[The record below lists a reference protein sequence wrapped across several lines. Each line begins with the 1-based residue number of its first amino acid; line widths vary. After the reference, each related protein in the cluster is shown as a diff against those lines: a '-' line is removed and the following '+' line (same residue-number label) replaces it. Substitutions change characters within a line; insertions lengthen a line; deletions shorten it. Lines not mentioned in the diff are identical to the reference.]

1 MKGVAAGS
9 NLEMPSC
16 GYDSAREV
24 IAAVRNGTL
33 KEADL
38 DERVGELVDAV
49 MELTSGKKLSD
60 KNFDRNAH
68 HQLARKAAAESM
80 ILLKNEKQILPL
92 DNKKIHRC
100 YWRFCFFTQI
110 SGGRV
115 FYGQSNKSRRYVI
128 DFATI

>member
-24 IAAVRNGTL
+24 IAAVRNGKL

-49 MELTSGKKLSD
+49 MELTSGRSFQIKTLTETHIINWQGK
-60 KNFDRNAH
+60 
-68 HQLARKAAAESM
+68 QQQKA
-80 ILLKNEKQILPL
+80 
-92 DNKKIHRC
+92 
-100 YWRFCFFTQI
+100 
-110 SGGRV
+110 
-115 FYGQSNKSRRYVI
+115 
-128 DFATI
+128 

>member
-1 MKGVAAGS
+1 MRTNIFLTDILRKDWGFDGIVVTDWGGSNDHVKGVAAGS

-24 IAAVRNGTL
+24 IAAVQNGKL

-60 KNFDRNAH
+60 KK
-68 HQLARKAAAESM
+68 L
-80 ILLKNEKQILPL
+80 
-92 DNKKIHRC
+92 
-100 YWRFCFFTQI
+100 
-110 SGGRV
+110 
-115 FYGQSNKSRRYVI
+115 
-128 DFATI
+128 

>member
-1 MKGVAAGS
+1 MLLSESGK
-9 NLEMPSC
+9 
-16 GYDSAREV
+16 
-24 IAAVRNGTL
+24 L

-92 DNKKIHRC
+92 DTQKSIAVIG
-100 YWRFCFFTQI
+100 RFCFFTQI
-110 SGGRV
+110 SGGRI

-128 DFATI
+128 DFAAI